1 MQTETKQLCK
11 VPGAQS
17 GRERRNTARHSL
29 HDCDLSQL
37 EFSQSDIN
45 PKQISVLI

>member
-1 MQTETKQLCK
+1 MQRETKQLCK
-11 VPGAQS
+11 VPGAQF
-17 GRERRNTARHSL
+17 GGERKNAARHSL
-29 HDCDLSQL
+29 HVWDLSQL